1 MWGKSLDTLGKEW
14 ARLKPQEAETEVAL
28 LRAKTGL
35 GKGQEEQRNAIA
47 AAAFMAVGI
56 AGWVNSNNRAFE
68 AKASTLQRVR
78 NDGFSEKFA
87 NPEFEDFSLVFS
99 SRLHGQPSITP

>member
-28 LRAKTGL
+28 LRA
-35 GKGQEEQRNAIA
+35 IA
-47 AAAFMAVGI
+47 AAAFTVVGS
-56 AGWVNSNNRAFE
+56 AGWANSNYRAFE
-68 AKASTLQRVR
+68 AKASTLRRVR